1 MNKKREVSSESPSPD
16 VIGAMPHTRSAAEQ
30 LAAGVKAGKVEVHN
44 E

>member
-16 VIGAMPHTRSAAEQ
+16 VIRAIPHTRSAEQ